1 MTFKMFDSFIE
12 KISLDVITADFLL
25 QIFLEV
31 IFRLIRV
38 TGALGTWVE
47 RKQLLFLN
55 KNIPKKL

>member
-55 KNIPKKL
+55 QNIPKKL